1 VSVTIE
7 IAIESARWSELP
19 GAEAAV
25 RGAIE
30 AALADCGQD
39 NAEVSVALA
48 DDAQIRELNRQWR
61 GKDSATNVLSFPAA
75 DGPATEPR
83 FLGDVILA
91 FETIEREAAAEA
103 KPFAHHVA
111 HLAAHGTLHL
121 LGYDHENDS
130 DAERME
136 RRERDILARIGI
148 PDPYISTARRTE
160 PA

>member
-48 DDAQIRELNRQWR
+48 GDDRIRELNRQWR

-130 DAERME
+130 GAERME

-148 PDPYISTARRTE
+148 PDPYTSTARRTE

>member
-1 VSVTIE
+1 MSVTIE

-48 DDAQIRELNRQWR
+48 GDDRIRELNRQWR

-130 DAERME
+130 GAERME

-148 PDPYISTARRTE
+148 PDPYTSTARRTE